1 MSIAAASTVDS
12 GPPGGLCRDC
22 LAPVATGEERD
33 RCRRCSSPRLLRHPE
48 LDALTLAHIDCDAFY
63 ASIEKRDNPA
73 LADKPV
79 IVGGGRRGVVSTAC
93 YIARKSGVHSAMPMF
108 KALKLC
114 PQAVVI
120 HPDMAK
126 YAEASGAVR
135 AIFAAATPLVEPL
148 SLDEAYL
155 DLTGTQAVHGRSA
168 AAVLAEIALRV
179 EREIGITVSIGL
191 SWSKFL
197 AKLAS
202 EMDKPRG
209 FGVIGRAEATALLG
223 PRSVRAIPGIGPK
236 LELRLA
242 ADGFRTIA
250 DLQGADKH
258 ALRACY
264 GAIGESLAE
273 RAFGRDGR
281 RVEPDHDAK
290 GISAETTFEVDL
302 EGFEPIAAELWP
314 LCETVARR
322 LKRAGLAGRVVVL
335 KLRRADFRRITRRA
349 ALQEPTQLA
358 ERIWERARALLAEA
372 VGTTR
377 FRLVGVG
384 VSELTEARGADP
396 PDLFARTTERRA
408 VEAAIDAVRAKFGA
422 EAIGRG
428 RGFRSRPKSPRAK
441 TLR

>member
-1 MSIAAASTVDS
+1 M
-12 GPPGGLCRDC
+12 CRDC
-22 LAPVATGEERD
+22 LAPLAAGQERD

-63 ASIEKRDNPA
+63 ASVEKRDDPT
-73 LADKPV
+73 LADKPL
-79 IVGGGRRGVVSTAC
+79 IIGGGRRGVVSTAC

-126 YAEASGAVR
+126 YAEVSRAVR
-135 AIFAAATPLVEPL
+135 AIFTAATPLVEPL

-155 DLTGTQAVHGRSA
+155 DLSGTQGVHGRSA
-168 AAVLAEIALRV
+168 AAVLADVALRI
-179 EREIGITVSIGL
+179 EREVGITVSIGL

-223 PRSVRAIPGIGPK
+223 RHSVRAIPGIGPK

-242 ADGFRTIA
+242 ADGYRTIA
-250 DLQGADKH
+250 DLQAADKQ
-258 ALRACY
+258 ALRARY
-264 GAIGESLAE
+264 GAIGDWLGE

-281 RVEPDHDAK
+281 QVEPDHDAK
-290 GISAETTFEVDL
+290 GISAETTFESDL
-302 EGFEPIAAELWP
+302 SGVEPIAAELWP

-322 LKRAGLAGRVVVL
+322 LKHAALAGRVVVL
-335 KLRRADFRRITRRA
+335 KLRRADFRRITRRR
-349 ALQEPTQLA
+349 ALPEPTQLA
-358 ERIWERARALLAEA
+358 ERIWDTAHALLIDA

-384 VSELTEARGADP
+384 VAELAEAQAADP
-396 PDLFARTTERRA
+396 PDLFAASTERAA
-408 VEAAIDAVRAKFGA
+408 VEQAIDELRAKFGA

-428 RGFRSRPKSPRAK
+428 RGFRPKPKLPRAK

>member
-1 MSIAAASTVDS
+1 MSIAATTDS

-22 LAPVATGEERD
+22 LAPLAAGQERD

-48 LDALTLAHIDCDAFY
+48 LEALTLAHIDCDAFY
-63 ASIEKRDNPA
+63 ASIEKRDDPT
-73 LADKPV
+73 LADKPL
-79 IVGGGRRGVVSTAC
+79 IIGGGRRGVVSTAC

-126 YAEASGAVR
+126 YAEASRAVR
-135 AIFAAATPLVEPL
+135 AVFTAATPLVEPM

-155 DLTGTQAVHGRSA
+155 DLAGTQGVRGRSA
-168 AAVLAEIALRV
+168 AAVLAEVALRI

-250 DLQGADKH
+250 DLQAADKH
-258 ALRACY
+258 ALRARY
-264 GAIGESLAE
+264 GAIGEWLAE

-281 RVEPDHDAK
+281 TVEPDHDAK
-290 GISAETTFEVDL
+290 GISAETTFDTDL
-302 EGFEPIAAELWP
+302 EGVEPIAAELWP

-322 LKRAGLAGRVVVL
+322 LKRAELAGRVVVL
-335 KLRRADFRRITRRA
+335 KLRRADFRRITRRHA
-349 ALQEPTQLA
+349 MPEPTQLA
-358 ERIWERARALLAEA
+358 EKIWETARALLENA
-372 VGTTR
+372 VGGTR

-384 VSELTEARGADP
+384 VAELSEARDADL
-396 PDLFARTTERRA
+396 PDLFAATTERRA
-408 VEAAIDAVRAKFGA
+408 VEQAIDAVRAKFGA

-428 RGFRSRPKSPRAK
+428 RGFRPKPKVPRAK